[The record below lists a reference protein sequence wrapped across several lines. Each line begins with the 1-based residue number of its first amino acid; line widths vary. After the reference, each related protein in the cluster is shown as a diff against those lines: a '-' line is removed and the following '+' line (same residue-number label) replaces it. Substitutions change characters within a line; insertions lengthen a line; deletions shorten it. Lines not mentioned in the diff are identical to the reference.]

1 VPATP
6 RTESP
11 DRASTST
18 GASRHI
24 NDNGRPAAR
33 VAQTVRH
40 HMHTPRK
47 HPTEQLH
54 ELEGGSVAHRRRK
67 QPTTLRALTFPSGNL
82 AVTMEQHHSCSPV
95 RRGAADRDETTEA
108 GRAAYERAMIDFI
121 RQWHRFGG
129 GTARDIFI
137 EFGVPEHEFFSR
149 TLDLLQT
156 RLFTGMT
163 EDTAEY
169 IRKVCR
175 WRLSAASS

>member
-1 VPATP
+1 ML
-6 RTESP
+6 
-11 DRASTST
+11 
-18 GASRHI
+18 
-24 NDNGRPAAR
+24 
-33 VAQTVRH
+33 AQTVRH

-47 HPTEQLH
+47 RPTEQLH

-67 QPTTLRALTFPSGNL
+67 QPTTTQPTTLRALTFPSGNL

-121 RQWHRFGG
+121 RHWHRFGG